1 MKNTARTRSSLT
13 LGPLV
18 AALLLG
24 CGGRDAVWDAPPSNV
39 AVHALQGSAA
49 FVDATAERVLLTPVE
64 QDLTL
69 SPVSIPM
76 RRGFASS
83 VATPDGSAL
92 LVLARGDVPRE
103 EPDDQGPGLAMI
115 DGGASPRLLRT
126 YDISDPLSG
135 LAMDP
140 EGHFAVIYPAA
151 ADSSFVANPN
161 ELSIVDLAKAP
172 GAGNPTSLT
181 LRSFGGRP
189 EALIFTPT
197 LALPGAATR

>member
-1 MKNTARTRSSLT
+1 MKNATRRLRSLT
-13 LGPLV
+13 LLSLF
-18 AALLLG
+18 AALLPG
-24 CGGRDAVWDAPPSNV
+24 CGDRDAVWDTRPSNV
-39 AVHALQGSAA
+39 AAHALQGSAA
-49 FVDATAERVLLTPVE
+49 FVDVTADRVLLTPVE

-69 SPVSIPM
+69 SPVSVPM

-103 EPDDQGPGLAMI
+103 KPDDQGPGLAVI

-135 LAMDP
+135 LAIDP
-140 EGHFAVIYPAA
+140 QGQFAVIYPSAS
-151 ADSSFVANPN
+151 DSSFVANPN
-161 ELSIVDLAKAP
+161 ELAIVDLARPADL
-172 GAGNPTSLT
+172 ANPTSLT

-189 EALIFTPT
+189 EALVFTPT
-197 LALPGAATR
+197 LILP